1 MRGQS
6 EMTAPVLV
14 CVYIQ
19 HNDRISPE
27 AALGKSGRC
36 TCENETLA
44 LDGKMINNQYFW
56 YQKIK
61 YIIVIHKKV
70 WYY

>member
-1 MRGQS
+1 MREQS

-19 HNDRISPE
+19 HNDRIPPE
-27 AALGKSGRC
+27 TALGKSGRC

-44 LDGKMINNQYFW
+44 PDGK
-56 YQKIK
+56 
-61 YIIVIHKKV
+61 
-70 WYY
+70 

>member
-1 MRGQS
+1 MREQS

-14 CVYIQ
+14 C
-19 HNDRISPE
+19 
-27 AALGKSGRC
+27 
-36 TCENETLA
+36 ENETLA
-44 LDGKMINNQYFW
+44 LDGKIINNQYFW

-61 YIIVIHKKV
+61 YIIVMHKKV